1 MRIVEPVLMASLT
14 LAAPAGFVG
23 MAYMGPNFISADFN
37 GFEMSGNRPPPPATS
52 QPAKEGAGSGSGANT
67 ATITKPKAKKPLPP
81 DGPGLRGA
89 TMPHCSPGYY
99 TAGYECKIGP
109 PNHYVPVGAI
119 YPILCPPGTVSK
131 VGSQSKGQ
139 CTKVEVEVSLVEQ
152 GKGLVKSTLAVVKK
166 PL

>member
-1 MRIVEPVLMASLT
+1 MRIVEPVLMASLA

-23 MAYMGPNFISADFN
+23 AAYMGPNFISADFN
-37 GFEMSGNRPPPPATS
+37 GFAIPSPNPTAGPDAT
-52 QPAKEGAGSGSGANT
+52 AVKKA
-67 ATITKPKAKKPLPP
+67 KPKKPALPP

-89 TMPHCSPGYY
+89 TMPHCSPGQY
-99 TAGYECKIGP
+99 TAGYECKLSP

-119 YPILCPPGTVSK
+119 YPILCPPGTYAP

-139 CTKVEVEVSLVEQ
+139 CIKRETDDGLWAQ
-152 GKGLVKSTLAVVKK
+152 GKAIVKTAVSKVKI